1 MSTQGEDLEQLRER
15 KREGVIIGTCLHHI
29 MHGGQTMHVQMC
41 RAQESKL
48 AAQQYVYVH
57 A

>member
-1 MSTQGEDLEQLRER
+1 MSTQGEDLEQLRE
-15 KREGVIIGTCLHHI
+15 REGVIIGTCLHHI
-29 MHGGQTMHVQMC
+29 MHSDQTMHVQMC
-41 RAQESKL
+41 RAQENKL